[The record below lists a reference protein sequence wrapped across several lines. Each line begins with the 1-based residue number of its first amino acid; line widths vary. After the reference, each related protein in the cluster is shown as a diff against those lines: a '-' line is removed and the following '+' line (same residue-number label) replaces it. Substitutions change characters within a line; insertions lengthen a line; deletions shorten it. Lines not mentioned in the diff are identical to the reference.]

1 MTFQICRK
9 RLPYRA
15 LHVLDRV
22 GGTGNS
28 RANEREFKLRLFDQR
43 AGQARHHA
51 ARLPAGQRRRDSG
64 KRHQILCTVRRTR
77 ISQLAPTD
85 IHYAVLALLR
95 SDPRSRIS
103 ISNSSGGTKNGF
115 C

>member
-1 MTFQICRK
+1 MSGCHFPCRA
-9 RLPYRA
+9 P
-15 LHVLDRV
+15 HVLDRV
-22 GGTGNS
+22 GGTGNAQ
-28 RANEREFKLRLFDQR
+28 ANEHEFKLRQFNQR
-43 AGQARHHA
+43 AGKARRAPPGSRQANA
-51 ARLPAGQRRRDSG
+51 AGMTESATKS
-64 KRHQILCTVRRTR
+64 LCTVHRTR

-85 IHYAVLALLR
+85 IHYAVLALLW